1 MVTKDFS
8 ISMAIDR
15 GAVVL
20 QKKNRISIFK
30 LSEIIMVLKSFDR
43 FMMKRCKTQMP
54 FIWLGSIMPK
64 IYEQ

>member
-20 QKKNRISIFK
+20 QKKQDQYFQAERDYYGFKKLRSIHDEK
-30 LSEIIMVLKSFDR
+30 M
-43 FMMKRCKTQMP
+43 
-54 FIWLGSIMPK
+54 
-64 IYEQ
+64 

>member
-1 MVTKDFS
+1 MVTKGFS

-20 QKKNRISIFK
+20 QKNRISIFK

-43 FMMKRCKTQMP
+43 LMMKRCKTQMP

>member
-20 QKKNRISIFK
+20 QKK
-30 LSEIIMVLKSFDR
+30 
-43 FMMKRCKTQMP
+43 T
-54 FIWLGSIMPK
+54 GSVFSS
-64 IYEQ
+64 